1 MRNLT
6 WDDYF
11 EKLKRELNPTIW
23 VTEWM
28 NHRLMDVE
36 FSLDQSA
43 EAVIQHCLEGIRN
56 FLSARS
62 FGSDLVKKI
71 VDIAPF
77 ATETKLSFSRAF
89 KDDLIDF
96 QDGDLE
102 SGVRLA
108 LYCFLH
114 VAFTYKL

>member
-1 MRNLT
+1 VRDPTRN
-6 WDDYF
+6 DYF
-11 EKLKRELNPTIW
+11 EQLKQELNPTIW

-28 NHRLMDVE
+28 SYRLMDVE

-43 EAVIQHCLEGIRN
+43 EAVIRLCLEGTRE

-62 FGSDLVKKI
+62 FGGDLVEKI
-71 VDIAPF
+71 VNTAPYT
-77 ATETKLSFSRAF
+77 TETKLSFNRAF

-102 SGVRLA
+102 SGVKLA

-114 VAFTYKL
+114 VAFTYKV